1 MSWTDI
7 ANIILTVGQTAYQ
20 AREQRKAQEEAQRAN
35 LISRLTVEGQAP
47 QLVSGAQMISDEPIM
62 GSDVSQILASLQY
75 DPNAGFSQG
84 GGGEAPEIPPELL
97 AALMAEQQGPQFAA
111 TGGPVGKPD
120 DTYYFTVEDIQ
131 GMMQEPDPMMQA
143 VGAGL
148 MQQMPPGGG
157 MVPATPGQI
166 QMMANGGQPL
176 YRNEGGKTNI
186 MTTDPRDVGPDY
198 DEIVMLNSSE
208 DGDEL
213 VEGVDYFMIDG
224 EMVWPWEFEER
235 EQARVNEEMSAP
247 LAPRFGPGKR
257 KKGSKPVFS
266 ASQRYEMDRMIDA
279 ARKSGRTITPT
290 DRENLEIFM
299 EEVPILE
306 EVPIRRQEGGITA
319 VKKFNPL
326 YREDGGISDER
337 LSDIFNR
344 SPYGTGVPMD
354 IGYDKE
360 SALTPTDAAAII
372 TSGVPVVGDIL
383 GLVADADM
391 YARDPESRNILNYV
405 LSVASML
412 PIIPAAS
419 LLNKRDT
426 STMVPD
432 DPEEYLQGLLQEE
445 QASELKGLLSEVPFS
460 GKLSKREFDK
470 RLRRH
475 EQYLED
481 LEKTTGLTRQQ
492 RLDRDYPV
500 SVYHGTNSADEIDNF
515 DPSLYANK
523 GTFLTESPALAFSY
537 GNSVMPLRIND
548 SGFAVVDFRGNNW
561 NNPPEDATLRL
572 PDGTEIFLKDSN
584 VFNTDDIASLAEKLN
599 IPGIRLKNIVDIGS
613 DSNLKGPDFRE
624 ELIEYGE
631 NLEKYDQFIVMD
643 SSRIRSTSAKADP
656 KRKSSENILA
666 AIAPVGVGLGGSA
679 YLVSSRSPITNEDE
693 T

>member
-35 LISRLTVEGQAP
+35 LIGRLTVEGQAP

-299 EEVPILE
+299 E

>member
-1 MSWTDI
+1 
-7 ANIILTVGQTAYQ
+7 
-20 AREQRKAQEEAQRAN
+20 
-35 LISRLTVEGQAP
+35 
-47 QLVSGAQMISDEPIM
+47 
-62 GSDVSQILASLQY
+62 
-75 DPNAGFSQG
+75 
-84 GGGEAPEIPPELL
+84 
-97 AALMAEQQGPQFAA
+97 
-111 TGGPVGKPD
+111 
-120 DTYYFTVEDIQ
+120 
-131 GMMQEPDPMMQA
+131 
-143 VGAGL
+143 
-148 MQQMPPGGG
+148 MPPGGG

>member
-157 MVPATPGQI
+157 MVPATPSQM
-166 QMMANGGQPL
+166 QMMA
-176 YRNEGGKTNI
+176 EGGLIGNQHKLDRNNNG
-186 MTTDPRDVGPDY
+186 R
-198 DEIVMLNSSE
+198 
-208 DGDEL
+208 
-213 VEGVDYFMIDG
+213 IDG
-224 EMVWPWEFEER
+224 QDFE
-235 EQARVNEEMSAP
+235 
-247 LAPRFGPGKR
+247 
-257 KKGSKPVFS
+257 
-266 ASQRYEMDRMIDA
+266 
-279 ARKSGRTITPT
+279 
-290 DRENLEIFM
+290 
-299 EEVPILE
+299 IL
-306 EVPIRRQEGGITA
+306 RRAEGGITA